1 MNRSFLLKRLDNTS
15 KFFVGKLND
24 INFAVDNLEST
35 RVNKLNNNSF
45 QLMLNEEKIDKDKK
59 LKTIEKTYTGNL
71 MSDQT
76 ANYLIFNIS
85 NKAKSN
91 SLGNSKEATEIIEV
105 VPASEWFHFSKD
117 LGNAITA
124 DELEEKRRKELR
136 DQLNTFKFQTKPK
149 VVPKKEEKPIKTVN
163 KINLGVNKK
172 TINNQEDEANNP
184 DLALFNKI
192 FDDEKKDLEKKEI
205 SNLNKM
211 ATKRA
216 NKNFE
221 ESSDEDEKVFSK
233 KRKTKTKIKTKGKDA
248 DEIEAD
254 IEAVDEEVSERNS
267 YKMFEESNPELVKN
281 LNNNPNSEDISN
293 LANNLL
299 PKEKKIIKTKKNTNY
314 VDLFNDD
321 EEEESAGVNNSY
333 ESSSGIGDDEQPS
346 NTADNLNSIGS
357 VDDMEFDELAKR
369 EEEST
374 YLNKKRGREDN
385 NFKISL
391 EDALKKMFLRH
402 KSLTLKDIMKEL
414 GGLNFTIN
422 EIRENLSMLLD
433 KKFSKF
439 KNSNEEDVYYMK

>member
-1 MNRSFLLKRLDNTS
+1 MTLI
-15 KFFVGKLND
+15 V
-24 INFAVDNLEST
+24 
-35 RVNKLNNNSF
+35 
-45 QLMLNEEKIDKDKK
+45 EK
-59 LKTIEKTYTGNL
+59 
-71 MSDQT
+71 
-76 ANYLIFNIS
+76 
-85 NKAKSN
+85 
-91 SLGNSKEATEIIEV
+91 
-105 VPASEWFHFSKD
+105 
-117 LGNAITA
+117 
-124 DELEEKRRKELR
+124 
-136 DQLNTFKFQTKPK
+136 
-149 VVPKKEEKPIKTVN
+149 
-163 KINLGVNKK
+163 
-172 TINNQEDEANNP
+172 
-184 DLALFNKI
+184 
-192 FDDEKKDLEKKEI
+192 
-205 SNLNKM
+205 
-211 ATKRA
+211 
-216 NKNFE
+216 
-221 ESSDEDEKVFSK
+221 
-233 KRKTKTKIKTKGKDA
+233 KTKTKIKTKGKDA

-281 LNNNPNSEDISN
+281 LNNNQNSEDISN

-299 PKEKKIIKTKKNTNY
+299 PKEKKNIKTKKNTNY

-374 YLNKKRGREDN
+374 YLNKKRGRKDSKDN